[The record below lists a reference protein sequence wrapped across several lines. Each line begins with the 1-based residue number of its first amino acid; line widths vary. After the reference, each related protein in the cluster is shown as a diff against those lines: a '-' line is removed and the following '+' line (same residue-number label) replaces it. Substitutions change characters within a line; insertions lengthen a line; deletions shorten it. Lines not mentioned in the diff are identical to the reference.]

1 MKIEVSIQDLK
12 KKLESLMAA
21 FRTHMRKNMKFL
33 EKQLC
38 EQSMVETINNENQLN
53 KIENRGCVDNRL
65 FRTVF

>member
-1 MKIEVSIQDLK
+1 MKIEVPIQELK

-33 EKQLC
+33 EKQC